1 MSRILGMGRRGFTLI
16 ELLIVVVVIGIL
28 AAIAIPKFNSARE
41 RAYRSSMVADLRN
54 LASAQEIRY
63 DLDLTYIEDLD
74 ELDVETSSGVT
85 VTVNEATASGWSATA
100 THAAIP
106 GEQCGVF
113 HGDAAAAGGSPA
125 TQESV
130 IECTF

>member
-1 MSRILGMGRRGFTLI
+1 MSQRNHGRLGFTLI

-28 AAIAIPKFNSARE
+28 AAIAIPKYNMTRARAFRSA
-41 RAYRSSMVADLRN
+41 MMADLRN
-54 LASAQEIRY
+54 LASAQEITY
-63 DLDLTYIEDLD
+63 DVGLTYLLDLEDLGI
-74 ELDVETSSGVT
+74 EESSGVT
-85 VTVNEATASGWSATA
+85 LTVNEATSSGWSATA
-100 THAAIP
+100 THVGIP

-125 TQESV
+125 TQASV